1 MTKGFNFDWLDD
13 TDNSMVLLETHFS
26 KILATKLKDKYL
38 SNKKITEI
46 IGNEKPYYQIKNS
59 EPIRVK
65 TLRKVITCLD
75 LNSINISKNIN
86 YYNDKSPFTF
96 KFPIDLDRKESAIL
110 IGAFMSDGNNNA
122 NHPFYC
128 NKGCLKD
135 KILNAVQTMLPRI
148 PWEIRNEKHLRF
160 HPVVSRTLLKLG
172 VPIGDKILL
181 NPKIPKFIYR
191 NKIYKK
197 EYLTQVFDDEG
208 HAATRASRKIVMG
221 RNVAVKN
228 LPKNFVSILTYK
240 KTRYLKEIPLE
251 IKKIIDK
258 QPPNLLKGE
267 QELLIEFGIKSSM
280 RLRCITKYLDRVS
293 ASWVIEISGKK
304 NIEKF
309 NNKIGFSHPDKIKK
323 MKKYLEGYT

>member
-1 MTKGFNFDWLDD
+1 
-13 TDNSMVLLETHFS
+13 
-26 KILATKLKDKYL
+26 
-38 SNKKITEI
+38 
-46 IGNEKPYYQIKNS
+46 
-59 EPIRVK
+59 
-65 TLRKVITCLD
+65 
-75 LNSINISKNIN
+75 
-86 YYNDKSPFTF
+86 
-96 KFPIDLDRKESAIL
+96 
-110 IGAFMSDGNNNA
+110 
-122 NHPFYC
+122 
-128 NKGCLKD
+128 
-135 KILNAVQTMLPRI
+135 
-148 PWEIRNEKHLRF
+148 
-160 HPVVSRTLLKLG
+160 
-172 VPIGDKILL
+172 
-181 NPKIPKFIYR
+181 
-191 NKIYKK
+191 
-197 EYLTQVFDDEG
+197 
-208 HAATRASRKIVMG
+208 MG